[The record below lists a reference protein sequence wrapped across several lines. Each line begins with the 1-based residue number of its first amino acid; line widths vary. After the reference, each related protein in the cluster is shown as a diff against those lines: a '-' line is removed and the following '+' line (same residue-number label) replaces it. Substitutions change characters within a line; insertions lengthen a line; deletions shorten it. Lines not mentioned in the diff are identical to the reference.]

1 MNDKDIKMKIK
12 YRYKDYKVKNMSR
25 VSKGIFVLDEKES
38 EILFEYID
46 LCFLDVKTYI
56 SSSKSNSLLEC
67 FCCCRPVESV
77 LPFTPKDMFFRDK
90 LTQWV
95 YDLSI
100 SYIRQSGIDCNKLR
114 LYMIECIR
122 SSEDIVIENN
132 KDATVVFHF
141 NEKRSGYVT
150 THKDKLNYSTD
161 DRKYIVVVFERVYK

>member
-1 MNDKDIKMKIK
+1 
-12 YRYKDYKVKNMSR
+12 MSR

-56 SSSKSNSLLEC
+56 SSSRSICL
-67 FCCCRPVESV
+67 FDCCCTRNSESV
-77 LPFTPKDMFFRDK
+77 LPFTPKDMFFKDK

-161 DRKYIVVVFERVYK
+161 ARKYIVVVFERVSK

>member
-1 MNDKDIKMKIK
+1 
-12 YRYKDYKVKNMSR
+12 MSR

-56 SSSKSNSLLEC
+56 SSSRSICL
-67 FCCCRPVESV
+67 FDCCCARNSESV
-77 LPFTPKDMFFRDK
+77 LPFTPKDMFFKDK

-161 DRKYIVVVFERVYK
+161 ARKYIVVVFERVSK